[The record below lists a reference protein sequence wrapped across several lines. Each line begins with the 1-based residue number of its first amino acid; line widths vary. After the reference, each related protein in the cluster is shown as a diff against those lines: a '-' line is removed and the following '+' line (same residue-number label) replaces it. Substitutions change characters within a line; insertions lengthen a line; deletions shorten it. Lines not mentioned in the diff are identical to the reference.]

1 MIEKLL
7 VFCYYYDMKNNKI
20 IIYIGLITIIVI
32 MSLLYVFKYNSLDE
46 SIFNKKWYK
55 YNINT
60 GYYDVINITNDSFS
74 YIVPSNDNES
84 NSYDKCSKYN
94 YNSKKKELVLNCN
107 KKIIIKEINDNYL
120 ILNIDKYDNYYY
132 LNTSDS
138 LNHEF
143 NRKFNMS
150 INEYRKSKENVLDLI
165 KVKTNKINEI
175 YNSDE
180 YSKVIFMGD
189 MCTSIECTLSL
200 DIIEK
205 WINFD
210 SNVYYIDSSSLTK
223 SDFNNL
229 KVLGNDFN
237 DAYPVVYV
245 IKNKKVVD
253 KYKIECNGFN
263 CSMYY

>member
-1 MIEKLL
+1 
-7 VFCYYYDMKNNKI
+7 MKNNKI
-20 IIYIGLITIIVI
+20 IIYIGLIIIIVI

-46 SIFNKKWYK
+46 NIFNKKWYK

-60 GYYDVINITNDSFS
+60 GYYDIINITNDSFS
-74 YIVPSNDNES
+74 YIVPTNDNES
-84 NSYDKCSKYN
+84 NNYDKCSKYN

-107 KKIIIKEINDNYL
+107 KKIIIKEINDDYL

-175 YNSDE
+175 YNSNE

-210 SNVYYIDSSSLTK
+210 SNIYYIDSTSLTK

-229 KVLGNDFN
+229 KMLGNNFN

-245 IKNKKVVD
+245 LKNKKVVD